1 MVFGSRRMDGTFTHP
16 YICYFDTEGNAHT
29 PFLLPQKDP
38 RHYDFITKSYNIPEL
53 ITGKVSV
60 SPYKFTK
67 AAKGKAIEVIFNA
80 NP

>member
-1 MVFGSRRMDGTFTHP
+1 MR
-16 YICYFDTEGNAHT
+16 
-29 PFLLPQKDP
+29 FLEVP
-38 RHYDFITKSYNIPEL
+38 YDFITKSYNIPEL